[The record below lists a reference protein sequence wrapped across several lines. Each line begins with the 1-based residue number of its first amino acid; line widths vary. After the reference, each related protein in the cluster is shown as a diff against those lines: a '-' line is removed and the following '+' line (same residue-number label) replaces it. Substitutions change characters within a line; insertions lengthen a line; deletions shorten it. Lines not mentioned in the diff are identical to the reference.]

1 LALAIAGDNA
11 TPQRLY
17 AALCLAEAILELR
30 RIDIVKL
37 MLLEATRRANIKSSD
52 NQTSEE
58 ASGSLEEYAAAF
70 IRAHRDLVKAER
82 YERRATSQLRTAF
95 RSYAIAEEKG

>member
-1 LALAIAGDNA
+1 
-11 TPQRLY
+11 
-17 AALCLAEAILELR
+17 
-30 RIDIVKL
+30 

-52 NQTSEE
+52 NQTSGE

-95 RSYAIAEEKG
+95 RSLGVSTS